1 MRCKFH
7 NKAMLT
13 DKYGRL
19 HNYLRISLTD
29 VCNFNC
35 TYCMPE
41 SVGEWMPAEH
51 LMKPDEIAAIAEV
64 FVRLGV
70 NKIRLTGGEPL
81 LRTDAA
87 DVLHM
92 LSKLPVKLTLTTNGS
107 LVHKFTNVFETAGI
121 NSLNFSLDS
130 LSADRFKEIT
140 KRNYFNKVWDNIHL
154 FIEKGFHVK
163 VNAVIMRGLNDNE
176 ITDFIEWTREVPVHI
191 RFIEFMPFSG
201 NKWDV
206 EKVFSYEEM
215 LRLAEKS
222 FSFERLAD
230 DKHETAKKFRVEG
243 FKGTF
248 AVISTMSS
256 PFCSSCNRMRLTA
269 DGKMK
274 NCLFSRSEVDILS
287 ALRRGEDISGL
298 IESCV
303 LSKEEALGGQ
313 LSAEYKEIDVSDITN
328 RSMFSIGG

>member
-1 MRCKFH
+1 
-7 NKAMLT
+7 MLT
-13 DKYGRL
+13 DRFGRI

-41 SVGEWMPAEH
+41 SADEWMPAEH
-51 LMKPDEIAAIAEV
+51 LMQLDEIGIIAEE

-81 LRTDAA
+81 LRADAA
-87 DVLHM
+87 GIIRL

-107 LVHKFTNVFETAGI
+107 LVHKFTDLFSGAGI

-130 LSADRFKEIT
+130 LKKERFNAIT
-140 KRNYFNKVWDNIHL
+140 GRNHFEKVRDNIDL
-154 FIEKGFHVK
+154 FISKGFHVK
-163 VNAVIMRGLNDNE
+163 VNAVIMRGVNEDE

-206 EKVFSYEEM
+206 ERVFSYEEM
-215 LRLAEKS
+215 LGVAEKH
-222 FSFERLAD
+222 FTFERLAEE
-230 DKHETAKKFRVEG
+230 KHDTAKKFRAEG
-243 FKGTF
+243 HKGTF
-248 AVISTMSS
+248 AVISTMSL
-256 PFCSSCNRMRLTA
+256 PFCGSCNRMRLTA

-274 NCLFSRSEVDILS
+274 NCLFSKDEVDILG
-287 ALRRGEDISGL
+287 ALRKGDDITNL
-298 IESCV
+298 IRACV
-303 LSKEEALGGQ
+303 LSKEEAQGGQ
-313 LSAEYKEIDVSDITN
+313 FSSEYKEIDAADISN

>member
-1 MRCKFH
+1 
-7 NKAMLT
+7 MLT
-13 DKYGRL
+13 DKFGRI

-35 TYCMPE
+35 TYCMPDG
-41 SVGEWMPAEH
+41 VNEWMAAAH
-51 LMKPDEIAAIAEV
+51 LMTPDEIAVIAGE

-81 LRTDAA
+81 LRTDAE
-87 DVLHM
+87 DILLK

-107 LVHKFTNVFETAGI
+107 LVHKFTKVFETAGI

-130 LSADRFKEIT
+130 LRADKFKEIT
-140 KRNYFNKVWDNIHL
+140 KRNYFSKVWDNIHL
-154 FIEKGFHVK
+154 YIEKGFHVK
-163 VNAVIMRGLNDNE
+163 VNAVIMRGLNENE
-176 ITDFIEWTREVPVHI
+176 IVDFIEWTREVPVHV

-215 LRLAEKS
+215 LQLAKKS
-222 FSFERLAD
+222 FSFERLSD
-230 DKHETAKKFRVEG
+230 DKHETAKKFRVDG

-256 PFCSSCNRMRLTA
+256 PFCSRCNRMRLTA

-274 NCLFSRSEVDILS
+274 NCLFSRSEVDILG
-287 ALRRGEDISGL
+287 ALRKGEDISGL

-303 LSKEEALGGQ
+303 IAKEEALGGQ
-313 LSAEYKEIDVSDITN
+313 LSSEYKNIDVADIDN